1 MLFKNKLL
9 AAAAAFL
16 ALTSCNDENSA
27 SSAAQQIPTVSA
39 VRVEPKDI
47 PLTFEYAARAQGS
60 KETEVR
66 ARVGGILLKRNY
78 VEGSTV
84 KEGDVLFEIDPEPF
98 KVALEQAKASLAQ
111 NKAQLKAA
119 ETQWARISKLLN
131 NALSVKNRVMMRLP
145 IWIHCGRQPS
155 WPRLRWTKPSLI

>member
-98 KVALEQAKASLAQ
+98 KVALEQA
-111 NKAQLKAA
+111 
-119 ETQWARISKLLN
+119 
-131 NALSVKNRVMMRLP
+131 
-145 IWIHCGRQPS
+145 
-155 WPRLRWTKPSLI
+155 